1 MIAAE
6 LRGGSRLSLDEALG
20 WIGSR
25 VDDLYGVG
33 VGRLEDIW
41 IDPGTGIPRWLLV
54 KEGRFDGR
62 ATLIPFE
69 DASAG
74 AGRVWIPY
82 DQDVVRRAPEV
93 EPGSPLTQQL
103 ESALRRHY
111 AASAAAAVPHAGV
124 PQTPPAGPGGT
135 TYQQRP
141 PHQQQPPY
149 QEGDPYY
156 QRPTDRRHSYAHPD
170 QAEYEAAPRY
180 PRIEE
185 PAGYAQAPIEPA
197 QPRARGFAAQP
208 PPAHPAPSVPPRT
221 VPPMRAAPPP
231 PRPPAPVQHLRSPV
245 PAPEPPES
253 RFQPRPPAAPVEP
266 FVPRGADAAPPPAP
280 TEPERGRRP
289 GQPPLAAVRDDR
301 GPEDGNATP
310 PAPDSASSSGGQR
323 EAVAMPVIHALDR
336 PYRVEMQFEGE
347 LRISGELKGFRMT
360 PAEEPPS

>member
-62 ATLIPFE
+62 ATLIPFD

-124 PQTPPAGPGGT
+124 PQAPSGPGPGAGT
-135 TYQQRP
+135 T
-141 PHQQQPPY
+141 HSQQPPY
-149 QEGDPYY
+149 EQASPYRQPDPYY
-156 QRPTDRRHSYAHPD
+156 RQPAADRQPYGHPG
-170 QAEYEAAPRY
+170 QAEYGAPAQY

-185 PAGYAQAPIEPA
+185 PGGYPQAPIDPDHSRA
-197 QPRARGFAAQP
+197 QQYAAP
-208 PPAHPAPSVPPRT
+208 PPADAVPPRT

-231 PRPPAPVQHLRSPV
+231 PRPPAPVQRFPSPV
-245 PAPEPPES
+245 PPPEPPEG
-253 RFQPRPPAAPVEP
+253 RL
-266 FVPRGADAAPPPAP
+266 
-280 TEPERGRRP
+280 GRRP
-289 GQPPLAAVRDDR
+289 GQPPLAAVEDDR
-301 GPEDGNATP
+301 GPEDGGASSP
-310 PAPDSASSSGGQR
+310 VPDSAAASGDQQG
-323 EAVAMPVIHALDR
+323 AVAMPVIHALDR

-360 PAEEPPS
+360 PVEEPPA

>member
-41 IDPGTGIPRWLLV
+41 IDPGTGVPRWLLV
-54 KEGRFDGR
+54 KEGQFDGR

-74 AGRVWIPY
+74 GGRVWIPY

-103 ESALRRHY
+103 ESSLRRHY

-124 PQTPPAGPGGT
+124 PQPAPGGPGPGAGT
-135 TYQQRP
+135 AYSQQP
-141 PHQQQPPY
+141 AYQQQPPY
-149 QEGDPYY
+149 QQPDAYSQPAARQQPYG
-156 QRPTDRRHSYAHPD
+156 HPG
-170 QAEYEAAPRY
+170 QAEYEAAARY

-185 PAGYAQAPIEPA
+185 PAGHPPAPTDPARSPAQAY
-197 QPRARGFAAQP
+197 AAP
-208 PPAHPAPSVPPRT
+208 PPADQVPPVPPRT

-231 PRPPAPVQHLRSPV
+231 PRPPAPVQRFPSPV
-245 PAPEPPES
+245 PEPESPES
-253 RFQPRPPAAPVEP
+253 RFERRPAPAPVEP
-266 FVPRGADAAPPPAP
+266 FVPRSADPGPPRPAA
-280 TEPERGRRP
+280 TESERGRRP
-289 GQPPLAAVRDDR
+289 GQPPLAAVEDDR
-301 GPEDGNATP
+301 GPHDSG
-310 PAPDSASSSGGQR
+310 APSPVAGSGDQQ

-360 PAEEPPS
+360 PVEEPPG